1 MKAPRTAPNKLQ
13 ISKPKAARPA
23 AASAK
28 AASKHGAGAAAAAE
42 ASADN
47 KVAEYTID
55 ELARVGGTTVRN
67 VRAYQD
73 RGLLE
78 GPTLR
83 GRTGVYNST
92 HLMRLRIINHLLS
105 RGYTLGNIMGLVK
118 VLEEGQSLHE
128 VLGLQ
133 KAIASPWS
141 DEAPRYFSLPE
152 LLKLTGVSFSPKL
165 LKQVL
170 DLGLLEMDGL
180 RYRAPRPRMLIAGAE
195 LSKAGI
201 PLEDTLK
208 LVAQLRAN
216 VEMVA
221 DGMLKQIVPLLD
233 PYGAGQI
240 PPKEEIPKIAN
251 LIWRL
256 RPLAMMAVESE
267 VSRALELAAN
277 KYLGERVEQILDLMQ
292 QRGEQELAQGF

>member
-1 MKAPRTAPNKLQ
+1 MSLLRRK
-13 ISKPKAARPA
+13 KPKAAEAEPTPA
-23 AASAK
+23 
-28 AASKHGAGAAAAAE
+28 
-42 ASADN
+42 
-47 KVAEYTID
+47 VAEFTID
-55 ELARVGGTTVRN
+55 ELAREGGTTVRN

-78 GPTLR
+78 APTLR
-83 GRTGVYNST
+83 GRTGVYGNT
-92 HLMRLRIINHLLS
+92 HLMRLRIINHLLT

-152 LLKLTGVSFSPKL
+152 LLKLTGLQFSPKL
-165 LKQVL
+165 LKKVIE
-170 DLGLLEMDGL
+170 LGLLEPDGL

-201 PLEDTLK
+201 PLEDTLN
-208 LVAQLRAN
+208 LVAQLRTN

-233 PYGAGQI
+233 PYGAGEI
-240 PPKEEIPKIAN
+240 PPKEDIPKLAK

-267 VSRALELAAN
+267 VSRALELAAT
-277 KYLGERVEQILDLMQ
+277 
-292 QRGEQELAQGF
+292 